1 MSDANPPNMSRR
13 HDSPDEAITAHPGAS
28 VNRIVIRLDA
38 NALSIIALML
48 SVAAI
53 VIVISQAITQP
64 QTVDAKIETG
74 AAKISESMSER
85 LADVKAT
92 AQAGKEHAR
101 IALDEVQRANAQL
114 EAKGLI
120 RGSH

>member
-1 MSDANPPNMSRR
+1 VLGGVSIGML
-13 HDSPDEAITAHPGAS
+13 
-28 VNRIVIRLDA
+28 VV
-38 NALSIIALML
+38 ALTLAPLVM
-48 SVAAI
+48 
-53 VIVISQAITQP
+53 
-64 QTVDAKIETG
+64 DAKIS
-74 AAKISESMSER
+74 ANAKQAE
-85 LADVKAT
+85 AT

>member
-1 MSDANPPNMSRR
+1 LKTSLTDDAEVVRVRPGRGPSQFE
-13 HDSPDEAITAHPGAS
+13 SPGAIVTETGGATAQVSDHGSKAHALAALIIGS
-28 VNRIVIRLDA
+28 VSFGGL
-38 NALSIIALML
+38 LIAIPLML
-48 SVAAI
+48 LLM
-53 VIVISQAITQP
+53 
-64 QTVDAKIETG
+64 DAKIQAGTAQAE
-74 AAKISESMSER
+74 
-85 LADVKAT
+85 AT